1 MIALYIH
8 RVWTIADG
16 GQLTGAAAS
25 RNILTLTLQVNFRI
39 YKGDTITITGLLGA
53 ISPKGQI
60 TLIDPN
66 IGEGTFEEKL
76 LDTINRSGWNNNFLL
91 DLCDEKG
98 KKNLNEECKQGERCP
113 GMGYWC
119 PGSSTTCPCQGDPAR
134 RLIMKISR
142 FALNTCNCN
151 YYCIITICSM
161 SS

>member
-39 YKGDTITITGLLGA
+39 YKGDTITITG
-53 ISPKGQI
+53 PI

-76 LDTINRSGWNNNFLL
+76 DRSEDSGWNNHSIFLL
-91 DLCDEKG
+91 DLCDEKDKKLG
-98 KKNLNEECKQGERCP
+98 K
-113 GMGYWC
+113 GYWC